1 MATPQRKNHAD
12 FFVEGLLGLGLY
24 FNLLQTQTL
33 TMRLHD
39 PAYPDVGTDF
49 IRRTQNLG
57 CREVMNVNYAINA
70 AFTSFV
76 YPPNAGQSGFV
87 NRIEYGTPAFEMP
100 GRFFAARTHELIH
113 ALQYRSAACLHT
125 DPFNDAT
132 NLVLHPYDYLL
143 RKERLEQDAYAK
155 GAWLQSLAAKK
166 IPAYTGVLDKAPV
179 SVDEFIACMHSAATL
194 DDAISSAAT
203 NAAEKLADWIDDG
216 TQHPARDLW
225 HMLALKEYESII
237 QKRLARG
244 PVTFVRMT
252 ETDIHDIGASFG
264 TNPFKD
270 DMTLHLSPEN
280 QALYDALAA
289 HPLIPARE
297 NLMTV
302 TEGIEKEGLT
312 KAAFIQKSL
321 GHRGSAPAAAPPS
334 APQPPDL

>member
-1 MATPQRKNHAD
+1 MATPQWKKHAD

-33 TMRLHD
+33 TARLYD
-39 PAYPDVGTDF
+39 PYYPDVGIDF
-49 IRRTQNLG
+49 TRRTQNLG
-57 CREVMNVNYAINA
+57 CTEVMNLNYAINA

-76 YPPNAGQSGFV
+76 YPPNAGQNGFV

-155 GAWLQSLAAKK
+155 GAWLQSLAAKT
-166 IPAYTGVLDKAPV
+166 IPAYAGVLDKSPV
-179 SVDEFIACMHSAATL
+179 SVDEFNACKNSTRSL
-194 DDAISSAAT
+194 DDAIAKAAAD
-203 NAAEKLADWIDDG
+203 AAEKYADWIDDG

-237 QKRLARG
+237 EKRLARG
-244 PVTFVRMT
+244 PVIFVRMT
-252 ETDIHDIGASFG
+252 EGDIHEIGASFG
-264 TNPFKD
+264 PNPFNN
-270 DMTLHLSPEN
+270 DMTLKLSPEN
-280 QALYDALAA
+280 RALFDRLAA
-289 HPLIPARE
+289 HPLIPPRE
-297 NLMTV
+297 SLLTV
-302 TEGIEKEGLT
+302 TEGIERERLT
-312 KAAFIQKSL
+312 KDAFIKKSL
-321 GHRGSAPAAAPPS
+321 NHQGAGSSNAHVPP
-334 APQPPDL
+334 PQPPDL